1 MSSKTDWIVEFGLP
15 ILIGI
20 AVVSILGIALAST
33 VSESR
38 TASRELASTTK
49 EISRWARVRFI
60 ERPGISC
67 AVLLKIDGTAVGIS
81 CVPAPPAPAE
91 AP

>member
-1 MSSKTDWIVEFGLP
+1 MSSRMDNFIELGLP
-15 ILIGI
+15 ILFGVVI
-20 AVVSILGIALAST
+20 VSILGIALAST
-33 VSESR
+33 VSER
-38 TASRELASTTK
+38 RAASDELASTTD

-67 AVLLKIDGTAVGIS
+67 AVLMKIDGTAVGIS